1 MSQEGGGPGET
12 GGEGSQV
19 REGGQD
25 AGHPQPGL
33 AHVAGG
39 RGQVRWE
46 DSLG

>member
-1 MSQEGGGPGET
+1 MRLGGGGPGET

-39 RGQVRWE
+39 RGAR
-46 DSLG
+46 